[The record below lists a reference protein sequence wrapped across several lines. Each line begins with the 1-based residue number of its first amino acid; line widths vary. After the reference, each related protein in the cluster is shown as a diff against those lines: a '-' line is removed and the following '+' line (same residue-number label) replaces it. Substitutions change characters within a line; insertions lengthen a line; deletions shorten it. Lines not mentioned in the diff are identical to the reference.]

1 MILSTTKSVFVHTHN
16 CFKQLLTII
25 MIMLFGLSGYDGF
38 AQADPSLPTF
48 TPDGLFDKVFDQNGN
63 QYNIADLIITNQNRS
78 PNNILLRTVPINCN
92 SNSIFS
98 LFFEDGSGMEPVA
111 DPIQNGINAGRRAVA
126 CQVFQD
132 LSDFLTNASS
142 PLQPTSNV
150 KVNIWVRNITNMN
163 NVDAGTLGLA
173 SSFFNMPSNATLGG
187 IADNEIWKTIHNGV
201 DSYTNV
207 TAPIA
212 TTTGSSNGSG
222 IFYHGMMA
230 FDFTNFTWNTNTSQ
244 QATAAQFDLYTVI
257 LHEVTHALG
266 FASIIDKDG
275 LSKFGNNFRYF
286 SRYDTFLRTNNLSA
300 PLLTTTNANPMYNNV
315 FNPSLNTTILH
326 PGALPCVTDTTNCLS
341 AIQYVGTTTVP
352 VYTPNCFSNGSSL
365 SHFED
370 QLFPTCANP
379 HGNNQY
385 FVMSDSNGMGVTK
398 RFLKP
403 EERIALCDMGYAVNA
418 TYGVSG
424 AVINSGNTSFNY
436 PSTTVCSGITVAG
449 ICDGRT
455 ATNNYQYIGN
465 AGAPI
470 TILGSQILG
479 NDSNAAGFTA
489 LEDMRDP
496 AAVAITNGTNAT
508 TITFNSTMAGVHLLR
523 YIPTNG
529 TQQGNITYI
538 YVFVNSTTFTVNGPI
553 CAPTPNACDLVMN
566 GNFEQNITNINN
578 LVNRACGWWTNS
590 PATADLHTSACNFFG
605 IQNDAIAG
613 NNNYGGFWTSGWA
626 TNNSTSLETVNTR
639 LKQPLIAGFT
649 YQLTYNISLAE
660 ASRGVAVNTSAFLS
674 NSDATQDING
684 NINTNNGILLTNG
697 LLTSSSDNNIWDTVS
712 FTFTSVTGGEE
723 FLVIGAI
730 SDVTFGPNP
739 LITSPSGACSFYTS
753 PVTQTQLFSYNYIDN
768 VSLIP
773 TNGATFNFPAT
784 ICGGT
789 TIPDLAILVDA
800 VPVGGVFTGQGVLLD
815 AITGIYSYDP
825 STLAA
830 GTYAITYS
838 YNNSAGCPIAL
849 VRNVTVTPLATPAFD
864 QINPICAG
872 NTFVL
877 ETTDLNGIT
886 GTWSPAEDFTAT
898 TTYTFTPTAGLCA
911 STSTM
916 TVEVIAPAV
925 ISGEP
930 IVCENNIIIFTASE
944 PGGTWSVS
952 DPSLADMDPNTG
964 KFKGLL
970 AGLVKVFYEINGSQ
984 CPSDPFEVTV
994 IDSTT
999 RPDFSFPTTICLGST
1014 PPLLPPTSDNGM
1026 TGFWT
1031 PATID
1036 NMTTGTYNF
1045 KTTAPLCDKTFTFA
1059 VTVIDPN
1066 TDPVVANPDVISQHF
1081 ALVASTTTDSIL
1093 NNDTFAGVVI
1103 TPSVS
1108 GLIINLFDAPP
1119 GVTANIDGTLNIPSD
1134 LPVGQYIIKY
1144 QVKTECGQAYA
1155 VVTLNITNDA
1165 GIVAPPRHFIDP
1177 EYCLNSNPFT
1187 TNNTV
1192 LNHVTI
1198 NGIPATTANVD
1209 ISNFVTPNPAI
1220 ILNPNGTLSF
1230 PANTPYIDYYFT
1242 CTVCP
1247 SGSTVGCVN
1256 LVRPIQWIAKTL
1268 YINFDGFECTTD
1280 GILSTTYGLDYL
1292 MGNPM
1297 LGITDNDQYDNNCQF
1312 VYSPNTKRALL
1323 GTNVTVTNVNMI
1335 GDTGAF
1341 FQLNQNTGILTAVP
1355 GAQIPPGTYYFGYTL
1370 CDINHPNVCETV
1382 TTNWIRVNAQ
1392 RKAGTNSSLEKPEV
1406 NFDKI
1411 TIYPNP
1417 STNIFNIDFKGFVAK
1432 TTKVE
1437 VYNILSQKMFE
1448 DEVSNVSVYK
1458 LSLENLPTGNYLVK
1472 IKDGNQTIS
1481 KKIIK
1486 Q

>member
-1 MILSTTKSVFVHTHN
+1 
-16 CFKQLLTII
+16 
-25 MIMLFGLSGYDGF
+25 MLFGLSGYDGF

-63 QYNIADLIITNQNRS
+63 QYNITDLIIANQIRS
-78 PNNILLRTVPINCN
+78 PNNVLLRTVPVNCS

-111 DPIQNGINAGRRAVA
+111 NDPIQNGINAGRRAVA

-150 KVNIWVRNITNMN
+150 KVNIWVRNITNIN
-163 NVDAGTLGLA
+163 NVGAGTLGLA
-173 SSFFNMPSNATLGG
+173 SSFFNMPSNATAGG

-212 TTTGSSNGSG
+212 TTAGSSNGSG
-222 IFYHGMMA
+222 IFYHGLMA

-244 QATAAQFDLYTVI
+244 QATAAEYDLYTVI

-266 FASIIDKDG
+266 FASLIGENG
-275 LSKFGNNFRYF
+275 LTKFNANFKYF

-326 PGALPCVTDTTNCLS
+326 PGALPCVTDTTNCLD

-403 EERIALCDMGYAVNA
+403 EERIALCDMGYAVKA
-418 TYGVSG
+418 TFGVSG
-424 AVINSGNTSFNY
+424 AVINAGISSYNY
-436 PSTTVCSGITVAG
+436 PSATLCSGITVAG

-455 ATNNYQYIGN
+455 VTNNYQYIGN
-465 AGAPI
+465 AGSNI

-479 NDSNAAGFTA
+479 NDFNATGFTA
-489 LEDMRDP
+489 LVDMRDP

-508 TITFNSTMAGVHLLR
+508 TITFNSNISGVHLLR

-538 YVFVNSTTFTVNGPI
+538 YVFVNSTTFAINGPI

-578 LVNRACGWWTNS
+578 LVNRACGWWTNI

-605 IQNDAIAG
+605 IQNDAISG
-613 NNNYGGFWTSGWA
+613 NNNYGGVWTSGYT
-626 TNNSTSLETVNTR
+626 TNDSISYESVNTK

-649 YQLTYNISLAE
+649 YQLTYNVSLAE

-674 NSDATQDING
+674 ATATTPDMGG
-684 NINTNNGILLTNG
+684 NISTSNGILLTNG

-789 TIPDLAILVDA
+789 TIPDLAVLVDA
-800 VPVGGVFTGQGVLLD
+800 VPVGGVFSGQGVLLD
-815 AITGIYSYDP
+815 AITGVYSYDP

-830 GTYAITYS
+830 GIYAITYS

-849 VRNVTVTPLATPAFD
+849 VRNVTVTPLATPSFT
-864 QINPICAG
+864 QIDPICAG

-886 GTWSPAEDFTAT
+886 GSWSPAPNFTTT

-930 IVCENNIIIFTASE
+930 MVCENNIIIFTASE

-970 AGLVKVFYEINGSQ
+970 AGLVEVFYEINGSQ

-999 RPDFSFPTTICLGST
+999 RPDFSFPTTICQGST
-1014 PPLLPPTSDNGM
+1014 PPVLPPTSDNGM
-1026 TGFWT
+1026 PGVWT

-1036 NMTTGTYNF
+1036 NLHSGTYNF
-1045 KTTAPLCDKTFTFA
+1045 KTTAPLCDLNFPFV

-1081 ALVASTTTDSIL
+1081 ALVASATIDSIL

-1103 TPSVS
+1103 TPGVS
-1108 GLIINLFDAPP
+1108 GLFINLFDAPA

-1134 LPVGQYIIKY
+1134 
-1144 QVKTECGQAYA
+1144 
-1155 VVTLNITNDA
+1155 
-1165 GIVAPPRHFIDP
+1165 
-1177 EYCLNSNPFT
+1177 
-1187 TNNTV
+1187 
-1192 LNHVTI
+1192 
-1198 NGIPATTANVD
+1198 
-1209 ISNFVTPNPAI
+1209 
-1220 ILNPNGTLSF
+1220 
-1230 PANTPYIDYYFT
+1230 
-1242 CTVCP
+1242 
-1247 SGSTVGCVN
+1247 
-1256 LVRPIQWIAKTL
+1256 
-1268 YINFDGFECTTD
+1268 
-1280 GILSTTYGLDYL
+1280 
-1292 MGNPM
+1292 
-1297 LGITDNDQYDNNCQF
+1297 
-1312 VYSPNTKRALL
+1312 
-1323 GTNVTVTNVNMI
+1323 
-1335 GDTGAF
+1335 
-1341 FQLNQNTGILTAVP
+1341 
-1355 GAQIPPGTYYFGYTL
+1355 
-1370 CDINHPNVCETV
+1370 
-1382 TTNWIRVNAQ
+1382 
-1392 RKAGTNSSLEKPEV
+1392 
-1406 NFDKI
+1406 
-1411 TIYPNP
+1411 
-1417 STNIFNIDFKGFVAK
+1417 
-1432 TTKVE
+1432 
-1437 VYNILSQKMFE
+1437 
-1448 DEVSNVSVYK
+1448 
-1458 LSLENLPTGNYLVK
+1458 
-1472 IKDGNQTIS
+1472 
-1481 KKIIK
+1481 
-1486 Q
+1486 